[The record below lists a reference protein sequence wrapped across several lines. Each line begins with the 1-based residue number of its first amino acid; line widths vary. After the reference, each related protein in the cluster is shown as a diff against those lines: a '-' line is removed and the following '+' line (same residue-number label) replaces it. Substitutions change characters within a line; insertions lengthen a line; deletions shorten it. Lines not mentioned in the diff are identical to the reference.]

1 MEIILAKK
9 ILDLS
14 ERELIDILM
23 SLMMEDRDAFNLL
36 KEKVEDTI

>member
-14 ERELIDILM
+14 ESELIDLLM
-23 SLMMEDRDAFNLL
+23 KLNMEDRDAFLAL
-36 KEKVEDTI
+36 KEQIEDI

>member
-14 ERELIDILM
+14 ESELIKILM

>member
-14 ERELIDILM
+14 EGELIKILM